1 MTLLSNKQFM
11 ERAFRAAE
19 QRKQQRDTRRFDR
32 TVIADKIKARVIGQD
47 VLADEIAMEI
57 YRKASRKTREKT
69 LINFIISGP
78 TGTGKTELAKAIAY
92 AVFGD
97 NHLLEIDCGS
107 LGTSEHNLHALFG
120 APAVYRNAGR
130 GRIPE
135 FLTRTR
141 GSGVIL
147 FDEYEK
153 AAPTENAPLAKGL
166 LRLLDEGRIQSQ
178 YDMSFVD
185 ATSCIIILS
194 SNLKQEEF
202 AAAARQA
209 TSPRELDEACRAILI
224 GSMSTEFLNRFSLVV
239 SPAPL
244 NTDDRCRIATM
255 MIDKLA
261 QMHDIRIVDPRL
273 GIETLVAVCAEK
285 IEEIGVRQARNWL
298 EREIE
303 EIFVEAAN
311 ERHLK
316 TVSADWDEEVLI
328 LGPSE

>member
-1 MTLLSNKQFM
+1 MTLLSNTQFM
-11 ERAFRAAE
+11 ERAFRTAAL
-19 QRKQQRDTRRFDR
+19 RKQQRDTRRFDKA
-32 TVIADKIKARVIGQD
+32 VIAGKIKERVIGQD
-47 VLADEIAMEI
+47 VLADEIATEI
-57 YRKASRKTREKT
+57 YLKASRKERNRT

-97 NHLLEIDCGS
+97 NHLLEIDCGT

-120 APAVYRNAGR
+120 APAVYRNASR
-130 GRIPE
+130 GRVPE

-153 AAPTENAPLAKGL
+153 AAPTEGAPLAKAL
-166 LRLLDEGRIQSQ
+166 LKLLDEGKIQSQ
-178 YDMSFVD
+178 YDMSDID
-185 ATSCIIILS
+185 ATSCIVILS

-202 AAAARQA
+202 AAAARRAA
-209 TSPRELDEACRAILI
+209 TPRELDTACRAILT

-244 NTDDRCRIATM
+244 GDSDRCRIAGM

-261 QMHDIRIVDPRL
+261 QMHHIQIVDPRPGL
-273 GIETLVAVCAEK
+273 EDLVAACAEK

-298 EREIE
+298 ERTIE
-303 EIFVEAAN
+303 ESFVEAAN

-316 TVSADWDEEVLI
+316 AVAADWDDVSLI
-328 LGPSE
+328 LSPDE